1 MLPSAM
7 LNFSKLENDF
17 EGQSPYSCQISS
29 RSFKPKRRYGTLLMI
44 HQIWRPSAILD
55 SLDAYMGPP
64 IVLQNSDKSIE
75 YRPSFYNTKLS
86 ILYAFDLKML
96 DHAQKEL
103 FGTVPPKCG
112 VISSPLAPGTQI
124 TKLGGLVVALA
135 LRLKRSGV

>member
-1 MLPSAM
+1 
-7 LNFSKLENDF
+7 
-17 EGQSPYSCQISS
+17 
-29 RSFKPKRRYGTLLMI
+29 LLMI

-64 IVLQNSDKSIE
+64 IVLQNSDKSIQ

-96 DHAQKEL
+96 VHAQKKEL

-112 VISSPLAPGTQI
+112 VISSHAPGTQI

-135 LRLKRSGV
+135 LQLKRSGV